1 MKIKNY
7 NLDFRFISSVIFIMF
22 LSLNIWGCGK
32 LHNVEEIKKTVIE
45 SDPEFKYVL
54 EKKAELD
61 IQIEMI
67 MSEFRRRQGEINSK
81 IMELEEELKL
91 IRRQAYAEV
100 RRLKAKLDPQ
110 RQEVVLKL
118 RELKTTLRNKEGL
131 LRTLKRSLRDTEKLI
146 EKSKELGYSLEDKA
160 KWQRE
165 IDDLNSQIR
174 PLETEIAKLKRDI
187 YIYRQKLSLLKQ

>member
-7 NLDFRFISSVIFIMF
+7 NLDFRFILLTIFIMF

-45 SDPEFKYVL
+45 SDPEFKDVL

-67 MSEFRRRQGEINSK
+67 MSEFRKRQGEINSK

-91 IRRQAYAEV
+91 VRRQAYDEV
-100 RRLKAKLDPQ
+100 RRLKAKLEPQ
-110 RQEVVLKL
+110 RQEVALKI

-131 LRTLKRSLRDTEKLI
+131 LKTLKRSLRETEKLI

-174 PLETEIAKLKRDI
+174 PLESEIAKIKREI

>member
-7 NLDFRFISSVIFIMF
+7 NLDFRFILLTIFIMF

-45 SDPEFKYVL
+45 SDPEFKDVL

-67 MSEFRRRQGEINSK
+67 MSEFRKRQGEINSK

-91 IRRQAYAEV
+91 VRRQAYDEV
-100 RRLKAKLDPQ
+100 RRLKAKLEPQ
-110 RQEVVLKL
+110 RQEVALKI